1 MFIALDRIS
10 EDDDRAVQPVGVPV
24 YLSGSRGM
32 VRVQGL
38 DTLFDLGDG
47 TSLDA
52 VRRLLQRHLDTLRNS
67 EAASFLY
74 TNRTSS
80 GNMATHVGTGATH
93 VTVRVPRAVA
103 EALDGLQ

>member
-10 EDDDRAVQPVGVPV
+10 EDDDYAVQPVSVPV
-24 YLSGSRGM
+24 YLSGTRGM
-32 VRVQGL
+32 VRVHGL

-52 VRRLLQRHLDTLRNS
+52 VRRLLQKHLDTLRNS
-67 EAASFLY
+67 EAAAFLY
-74 TNRTSS
+74 TNRTRL
-80 GNMATHVGTGATH
+80 GNATQHVMA
-93 VTVRVPRAVA
+93 RVPRAVA